1 MDRHSIIG
9 LAFGSLAIL
18 SYFMFFLPWM
28 YPPEER
34 SHRPAG
40 RPTAP
45 RHATADGPRRAAET
59 PAEMPAEWAPKALE
73 ILPATGVQPVDN
85 IVIENEYI
93 KTVWTNKGAVLV
105 NATLKKY
112 KDYSG
117 NALRLFLP
125 SDSAPRTLA
134 INEILGKYDL
144 SNRVFQVKEVTPER
158 ISFQTSLG
166 NELRLTKT
174 ITLHK
179 GKNYCVDVEILSENI
194 SDKEIPLRYSIVSA
208 SQIWPEGTPSLDTA
222 SVVGVSVGTKTKLIL
237 KTLGDLEGSPERNE
251 SHGIIWAGGADKY
264 FASVLKSSTPDLI
277 YGVNSR
283 EITGGR
289 SKSKKNIEVSV
300 ETNTFTILPGGSEK
314 HQFLLFLGPK
324 KEEVLK
330 EYGLVQLLNFGMFT
344 PVSKGLLRVLNAF
357 YSVIPNY
364 GFAIIIMTICV
375 KALLFPLTR
384 KSQMSMFKMQKLQPQ
399 LKQIQEKYKN
409 DKQKQ
414 GQEQM
419 ALFKRHGVNPMSGCL
434 PIVLQ
439 LPIFYALFRTL
450 QLSFEMRQAPFAL
463 WIHDLARPDML
474 YTLADPL
481 PFLGNN
487 INALPIIMAVA
498 SIVQMKMMPTNPDPK
513 MQQQQQLMKF
523 MPIMFAFILY
533 HMPSGLLLYWTTS
546 TILSI
551 GEQVLIR
558 RMVARLK

>member
-1 MDRHSIIG
+1 
-9 LAFGSLAIL
+9 
-18 SYFMFFLPWM
+18 
-28 YPPEER
+28 
-34 SHRPAG
+34 
-40 RPTAP
+40 
-45 RHATADGPRRAAET
+45 
-59 PAEMPAEWAPKALE
+59 
-73 ILPATGVQPVDN
+73 
-85 IVIENEYI
+85 
-93 KTVWTNKGAVLV
+93 
-105 NATLKKY
+105 
-112 KDYSG
+112 
-117 NALRLFLP
+117 FLP
-125 SDSAPRTLA
+125 SGSAPRTLA

-144 SNRVFQVKEVTPER
+144 SNRVFQVKEATPER
-158 ISFQTSLG
+158 ISFQTSLE

-179 GKNYCVDVEILSENI
+179 EKNYCVDVEILLENTAN
-194 SDKEIPLRYSIVSA
+194 KETPLRYSIVSA
-208 SQIWPEGTPSLDTA
+208 SHIWPEGTPSLDTS
-222 SVVGVSVGTKTKLIL
+222 SVVGVSLGTKTKLIL

-264 FASVLKSSTPDLI
+264 FASVLKPSTPDLI
-277 YGVNSR
+277 YGVTSR
-283 EITGGR
+283 EIADGR
-289 SKSKKNIEVSV
+289 TKPGKNIEVSV
-300 ETNTFTILPGGSEK
+300 ETNNFTLLPGSAEK

-330 EYGLVQLLNFGMFT
+330 EYGLVKLLNFGMFT
-344 PVSKGLLRVLNAF
+344 PVSKGLLRILNAL

-364 GFAIIIMTICV
+364 GFDIIIMTIVV

-399 LKQIQEKYKN
+399 IKQLQEKYKN
-409 DKQKQ
+409 DKQRQ

-450 QLSFEMRQAPFAL
+450 QLSFEMRQAPFGL

-474 YTLADPL
+474 YTLSDPL
-481 PFLGNN
+481 PFLGSH
-487 INALPIIMAVA
+487 INALPIIMAAA
-498 SIVQMKMMPTNPDPK
+498 SIVQMKMMPSNPDPK

-546 TILSI
+546 TILSV